1 MPKCVD
7 VKQFSLSLWG
17 SMSYSVNCVFCPR
30 RLGLPLLPTLPHRL
44 YFLSLQLMRY
54 QPESS
59 LVTMVT
65 LHWESNGP
73 SSLIKNRGTSPRSEA
88 QRCSLSMCEK
98 GVRRKD
104 EGRGRSNGCRQKHP
118 QLTIT
123 SFLLPS
129 FGAESKTKS
138 PPAHLFKPHRS
149 NDGQQGYGGLK
160 ENGSQREW
168 YY

>member
-7 VKQFSLSLWG
+7 VKQSSLPLWG

-30 RLGLPLLPTLPHRL
+30 RLGLPLPPALPHRL
-44 YFLSLQLMRY
+44 NFLSLQLMRH

-88 QRCSLSMCEK
+88 QRRSLSMSEK
-98 GVRRKD
+98 GVRGKD
-104 EGRGRSNGCRQKHP
+104 EGRGRSNGCRRKHP
-118 QLTIT
+118 QLTAT

-129 FGAESKTKS
+129 FGAESKTQKVS
-138 PPAHLFKPHRS
+138 LHTCSSHAEATMGNRVTVV
-149 NDGQQGYGGLK
+149 
-160 ENGSQREW
+160 
-168 YY
+168 